1 MLLILIGRNNSVLAS
16 LIPSCD
22 GLDTIILSP
31 SVEISNI
38 NPEQPLHQKGIVII
52 DPENHNLQAEDLY
65 KSAIVQFPNLQI
77 WAYYG
82 NASDTM
88 KRKLYDLGFK
98 KVFSATDN
106 PPESICEF
114 FAATLNS

>member
-1 MLLILIGRNNSVLAS
+1 MLLILIGLNNSVLAS

-22 GLDTIILSP
+22 GVSTILLSP
-31 SVEISNI
+31 SVEML
-38 NPEQPLHQKGIVII
+38 NPEKDHHKTQEGIVII

-65 KSAIVQFPNLQI
+65 KSAIAQFPNFQI

-88 KRKLYDLGFK
+88 KQKLYELGYT
-98 KVFSATDN
+98 KVFSSTDN
-106 PPESICEF
+106 PPESICKF